1 MPNYQLFNHSH
12 CMVAAKSLGLPY
24 LSAYLDSLGAN
35 FSHGANF
42 ATSASTIRLP
52 TNIIPAG
59 GFSPFYLDIQYSQQF
74 VQFKSRTQMIRKKGQ
89 FSNNKL

>member
-1 MPNYQLFNHSH
+1 MPNYHLFNHSH

-74 VQFKSRTQMIRKKGQ
+74 VQFKSRTQMIRKKGK